1 MRDEEDDASAADL
14 PAAGAWDDRDDWDE
28 GLASADAPV
37 EAVEIVPDNAPAN
50 VAESDAAHDEAAFA
64 ALLAALRV
72 LPGPCAPPIGEGA
85 FDILY
90 ASAREIVVWFVSA
103 RDGAAQKEVAIPA
116 RLAREAWAL
125 IRRGEPVSEAMLRA
139 IAAGAA
145 GGRWLLALFAQL
157 PSVEVRAADR
167 DETSA
172 EGAEQVVTLRWR
184 GDPAGPAWLGEI
196 GPKESAP

>member
-1 MRDEEDDASAADL
+1 MQESADAWDDADDGDEAAAEAAEVIRDPAPASAADD
-14 PAAGAWDDRDDWDE
+14 PTD
-28 GLASADAPV
+28 
-37 EAVEIVPDNAPAN
+37 
-50 VAESDAAHDEAAFA
+50 DAADVTFA
-64 ALLAALRV
+64 ALLAALRA

-103 RDGAAQKEVAIPA
+103 KDGAAQREVAIPA

-125 IRRGEPVSEAMLRA
+125 IRQGAPVDEAMLRA

-157 PSVEVRAADR
+157 PGVEVR
-167 DETSA
+167 E
-172 EGAEQVVTLRWR
+172 AEQVEQAEQGVTLCWR
-184 GDPAGPAWLGEI
+184 GDPPRAQE
-196 GPKESAP
+196 KEAAS